1 MMLAD
6 LVYDVPASVI
16 MESAQRA
23 VSGWDLI
30 TSMIKSWVFGTII
43 AIVSHSPSS
52 LNTFI
57 IRDAYTLMPNK
68 QTSSQCLTRY

>member
-30 TSMIKSWVFGTII
+30 TSMIKSWVFGSII
-43 AIVSHSPSS
+43 SVVSRLLSP
-52 LNTFI
+52 LLI
-57 IRDAYTLMPNK
+57 WQRQI
-68 QTSSQCLTRY
+68 Q

>member
-43 AIVSHSPSS
+43 AIVSLS
-52 LNTFI
+52 LFEALSMQVFI
-57 IRDAYTLMPNK
+57 
-68 QTSSQCLTRY
+68 